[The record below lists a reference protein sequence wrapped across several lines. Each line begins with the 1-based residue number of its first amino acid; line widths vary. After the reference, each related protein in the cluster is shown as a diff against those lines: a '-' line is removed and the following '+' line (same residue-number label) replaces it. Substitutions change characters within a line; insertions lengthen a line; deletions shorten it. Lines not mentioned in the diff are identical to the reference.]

1 MAVVPTNFALGVS
14 QLTRLAFA
22 SPGVATSAR
31 TPMPIARCVFRRT
44 GTVALKDAANES
56 IVTWTVTLTPKF
68 IYRIAHFSILATSTG
83 ISVFDDWEKAM
94 TIGVNEDGVS
104 VLKYPLVNG
113 MVESIGADGYKV
125 DDDAATNDF
134 GTFFHNGGIRPGQ
147 LLINAIKSGIIT
159 ATWVDSSSDAT
170 AATVTEFLL
179 VLDQFTPAQW
189 NAAPLHT
196 SVLNY
201 PI

>member
-1 MAVVPTNFALGVS
+1 MAVVPTAFSLGNQ

-22 SPGVATSAR
+22 SPGVATSSR
-31 TPMPIARCVFRRT
+31 TPMPIARCVWRRT
-44 GTVALKDAANES
+44 STIALKDAANES
-56 IVTWTVTLTPKF
+56 IVTWTVTLVPKF
-68 IYRIAHFSILATSTG
+68 IYRIAHFSILVTSTALA
-83 ISVFDDWEKAM
+83 VFADWENAM
-94 TIGVNEDGVS
+94 SVGVNEDGTS

-113 MVESIGADGYKV
+113 SILSIGTDGYKI

-134 GTFFHNGGIRPGQ
+134 GTFFHSGGIRPGQ
-147 LLINAIKSGIIT
+147 LLINAIKSATIT
-159 ATWVDSSSDAT
+159 CTWVDSSSDTT
-170 AATVTEFLL
+170 AATVTEFLI

-201 PI
+201 PV